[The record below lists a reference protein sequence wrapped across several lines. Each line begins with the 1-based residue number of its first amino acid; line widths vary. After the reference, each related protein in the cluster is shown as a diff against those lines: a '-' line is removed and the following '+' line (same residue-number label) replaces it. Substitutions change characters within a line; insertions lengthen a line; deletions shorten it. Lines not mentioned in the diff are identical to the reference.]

1 MIKNAKRLSN
11 QDHPEHAVLIITSHR
26 FMPNKKQ
33 LNIVVILKIEI
44 SRYSFGDGAKQV
56 K

>member
-1 MIKNAKRLSN
+1 MIKNAKQLLN
-11 QDHPEHAVLIITSHR
+11 QDHLGRAVLIITNLP

-33 LNIVVILKIEI
+33 SNIVVILKIEI
-44 SRYSFGDGAKQV
+44 SRYSFGDGAKQA